1 MKTSN
6 KIGIIAVA
14 IYLIVPLLIVGSSW
28 LKVKNLPYDIEQTM
42 EQLSQTNITTVNLE
56 GVELQ
61 NIVISPSNSNHGWMS
76 LDRLPDMVK
85 PDMVKISG
93 ETLHITLKQPPL
105 FHTHA
110 LEYMYISGLKY
121 AILNGKKYEV
131 KADIEKHSVTNARL
145 IPIEEDYQVE

>member
-61 NIVISPSNSNHGWMS
+61 DIVISPSNSNHGWMS
-76 LDRLPDMVK
+76 LNRL

-93 ETLHITLKQPPL
+93 ETLHITLNHPPL
-105 FHTHA
+105 FHTYA
-110 LEYMYISGLKY
+110 LEHMYISGVKY

-131 KADIEKHSVTNARL
+131 KADIENHSVTNARL
-145 IPIEEDYQVE
+145 IPIEEDPHVE

>member
-61 NIVISPSNSNHGWMS
+61 DIVISPSNSNHGWMS
-76 LDRLPDMVK
+76 LNRLPDM
-85 PDMVKISG
+85 MKISG

-105 FHTHA
+105 FHTYA

-131 KADIEKHSVTNARL
+131 KADIENHSVTNARL
-145 IPIEEDYQVE
+145 IPIEEDPQVE

>member
-28 LKVKNLPYDIEQTM
+28 LKVKNLPYDIEQTT

-85 PDMVKISG
+85 ISG
-93 ETLHITLKQPPL
+93 ETLHITLKQSPL
-105 FHTHA
+105 FHTYA
-110 LEYMYISGLKY
+110 LEHMYISGLKY

-131 KADIEKHSVTNARL
+131 KADIENHSVTNAGL